1 MSRKPD
7 PVAVLV
13 GTDAELAADHLRG
26 LDARFTEVVGAAVA
40 ERKVALEIVESR
52 LRAAVSSWPDRVTRL
67 EAEVPILLERV
78 RSADEGGRVARRQA
92 ADEQQ
97 RRLSLEASLRD
108 AHVALAVAKA
118 ETAAMLARA
127 EASERVAGTAEARA
141 TEAERS
147 ATELRRKVTQ
157 LETEGTAILA
167 ECRRLRERPGG
178 PLPGGRLK
186 NVTGNLAEI
195 AGSAVVVGAAA
206 VKPEGE
212 EEPNTGVYLVGDWV
226 FFLNDDDDP
235 HQDDETGRTFVPRL
249 TLAEADRF
257 AGENEVRWL
266 ETDLEATLESGGTAA
281 EWLQHVQGFTVVD
294 KQPVQGRFWFYDRA
308 GGKIGQKT
316 PKIQSAALELRACGF
331 RVDSVTK
338 PTKGFGYYFKEGS
351 KSPTAMDRPG

>member
-13 GTDAELAADHLRG
+13 GTDAELAAHHLRG

-40 ERKVALEIVESR
+40 ERKVGLEMVESR
-52 LRAAVSSWPDRVTRL
+52 LRAVVSSWPDRVTRL

-78 RSADEGGRVARRQA
+78 RAADEGGRVARGQA

-108 AHVALAVAKA
+108 AHVALALAKA

-127 EASERVAGTAEARA
+127 EASERVAGTAKARA

-147 ATELRRKVTQ
+147 VTELRRKVTQ
-157 LETEGTAILA
+157 LETEGEAILA
-167 ECRRLRERPGG
+167 ECRQLRERPGG

-195 AGSAVVVGAAA
+195 AGSAVVVGAEL

-212 EEPNTGVYLVGDWV
+212 EEPNAGVYLVGDWV

-235 HQDDETGRTFVPRL
+235 HQDDETGRTFLPRL

-266 ETDLEATLESGGTAA
+266 ETDLA
-281 EWLQHVQGFTVVD
+281 
-294 KQPVQGRFWFYDRA
+294 GR
-308 GGKIGQKT
+308 
-316 PKIQSAALELRACGF
+316 
-331 RVDSVTK
+331 
-338 PTKGFGYYFKEGS
+338 
-351 KSPTAMDRPG
+351 